1 MQNLEEVGFKIDV
14 QKFDFPT
21 LIDKVEKGEHDI
33 TIFTR
38 DYYIEPSLYFTTY
51 KSDDPESVIR
61 YNNPLVDELIQQ
73 GEQEIDEAKRHEIY
87 NKLQQILH
95 DEVPTL
101 AVYSEKRLQV
111 VSKNV
116 LIGKPLNLGTFNNV
130 NQWDLI
136 ED

>member
-1 MQNLEEVGFKIDV
+1 M
-14 QKFDFPT
+14 
-21 LIDKVEKGEHDI
+21 
-33 TIFTR
+33 
-38 DYYIEPSLYFTTY
+38 
-51 KSDDPESVIR
+51 IR

-116 LIGKPLNLGTFNNV
+116 LSGKPLNLGTFNNV
-130 NQWDLI
+130 NQWDLTT
-136 ED
+136 D